1 MSIHDLLHAPVKR
14 TRVTLIGTLLRYEI
28 EVEGQVIDNMIDTAD
43 EDIQQALINLGWTPP
58 GGHRLVF
65 PA

>member
-1 MSIHDLLHAPVKR
+1 MSIHDLLRAPVKR
-14 TRVTLIGTLLRYEI
+14 TRVTLNGTLLRYEI

-43 EDIQQALINLGWTPP
+43 EEVQQALIKLGWAPP
-58 GGHRLVF
+58 GALRLAF

>member
-1 MSIHDLLHAPVKR
+1 MSINDLLYAPVKR
-14 TRVTLIGTLLRYEI
+14 TRVTLNGTLLRYEI

-43 EDIQQALINLGWTPP
+43 DEIQQALIALGWTPP
-58 GGHRLVF
+58 GHPRLIF